1 MQLITI
7 IRRFTV
13 SLALCMLFA
22 LTANADTVFVVG
34 NTTGNLATATVT
46 CTLVGDTLTVTIT
59 NTSPFDARITG
70 FGFDLPPAG
79 NASPSGLNGF
89 TGNVISQPG
98 GVNFVFSDGDLGNVN
113 QFNSAVLD
121 FGFLTGS
128 NFSGGDPN
136 EGLPPGI
143 PPNNQASFSV
153 TGNFA
158 GFTEAEICNAIFVR
172 FQRVGDP
179 NSPEG
184 DDLSDVGVPGDA
196 VPEPASMI
204 LLGTGL
210 VGVAGAARRKLKARS
225 AK

>member
-1 MQLITI
+1 MQLSTL

-22 LTANADTVFVVG
+22 LSAKAETVFVVG

-46 CTLVGDTLTVTIT
+46 CTLVGNTLTFTIT

-70 FGFDLPPAG
+70 VGFDLPPTG
-79 NASPSGLNGF
+79 NASASGLNGF
-89 TGNVISQPG
+89 TGNVTFQPA
-98 GVNFVFSDGDLGNVN
+98 GVNFTFSDGDLGNVN
-113 QFNSAVLD
+113 QFDSAVLD

-136 EGLPPGI
+136 DGLPPGI

-158 GFTEAEICNAIFVR
+158 GFTEEQICNAIFVR
-172 FQRVGDP
+172 FQRVGADG
-179 NSPEG
+179 EA
-184 DDLSDVGVPGDA
+184 SDVGTPGDQ

-210 VGVAGAARRKLKARS
+210 VGAAGAARRKLKNRS
-225 AK
+225 VK

>member
-1 MQLITI
+1 MQLSTL

-46 CTLVGDTLTVTIT
+46 CTLVGNTFTFTIT
-59 NTSPFDARITG
+59 NTSPFDARITSI
-70 FGFDLPPAG
+70 GFDLPPTG
-79 NASPSGLNGF
+79 NGSDSGLDGF
-89 TGNVISQPG
+89 TGNVTFQPA

-121 FGFLTGS
+121 FGFLTGN
-128 NFSGGDPN
+128 NFSGGSPN
-136 EGLPPGI
+136 DGLPPGI

-158 GFTEAEICNAIFVR
+158 GFTEEQICNAIFVR
-172 FQRVGDP
+172 FQQVGA
-179 NSPEG
+179 NG
-184 DDLSDVGVPGDA
+184 QGSDVGVPGEP